1 MRFLHSPLSLPCLS
15 RAARPMSGNHQYI
28 NHAIMQNTPN
38 LSFVTRR
45 KEGREEAP
53 ISLGPRPVIHFP
65 FTPHKNAGSIN
76 PIIISV

>member
-1 MRFLHSPLSLPCLS
+1 
-15 RAARPMSGNHQYI
+15 
-28 NHAIMQNTPN
+28 MQKNTPN
-38 LSFVTRR
+38 LSFVTPKR
-45 KEGREEAP
+45 KEGREEKRPP